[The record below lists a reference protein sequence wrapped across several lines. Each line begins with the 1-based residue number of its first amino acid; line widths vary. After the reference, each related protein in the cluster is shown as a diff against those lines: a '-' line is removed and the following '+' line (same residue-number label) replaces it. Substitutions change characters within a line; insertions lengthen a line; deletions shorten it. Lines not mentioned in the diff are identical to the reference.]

1 MATVEEAVEEAD
13 RDGASLD
20 GANQAGLGGM
30 KLNVVRFKDGMY
42 NNSASSGW

>member
-1 MATVEEAVEEAD
+1 MAIVEEVVEAAEP
-13 RDGASLD
+13 GASLD
-20 GANQAGLGGM
+20 GANQAGLGM

>member
-1 MATVEEAVEEAD
+1 MTIVDAVAEEAEN
-13 RDGASLD
+13 D
-20 GANQAGLGGM
+20 GANTAGLGM